1 MNWVFIVLSLFWP
14 IVQPVVEQGVQRMQ
28 AQYQQTSQPVYRHD
42 GQRWWKYE
50 RGQWYYE
57 VKKDDGANA
66 SGLAVR
72 GGVRKDPPAY
82 EIGAREVGRA
92 W

>member
-1 MNWVFIVLSLFWP
+1 MNWVLIVLSFFWP
-14 IVQPVVEQGVQRMQ
+14 MVQPAVQQGMQRMQ
-28 AQYQQTSQPVYRHD
+28 AQYQQTTSPVYRHD

-57 VKKDDGANA
+57 VKDAGNNGI
-66 SGLAVR
+66 SGLAFR
-72 GGVRKDPPAY
+72 GDIRPDPPTY
-82 EIGAREVGRA
+82 EIGARELGRS